1 MRVSGQDMTGAR
13 AWHYPGTRSRLLL
26 VITALTAF
34 CMPVLARAQSTEPGQ
49 PNPELFAVRF
59 TTGPNWDETR
69 PANEQE
75 HFRDHSANLS
85 QLRKQGRIV
94 LGARYGEVGLVVLK
108 ARSIEEARSFI
119 DRDPSIKAGI
129 FRYSVDEFNVFYQ
142 WVPETN

>member
-1 MRVSGQDMTGAR
+1 MRVSGRDVSAAR
-13 AWHYPGTRSRLLL
+13 ARHCPETCFRLLL
-26 VITALTAF
+26 VIAALTAL
-34 CMPVLARAQSTEPGQ
+34 CMPGLPRAQSTEPGQ
-49 PNPELFAVRF
+49 ANPVLFAVRF

-108 ARSIEEARSFI
+108 ARSIER
-119 DRDPSIKAGI
+119 
-129 FRYSVDEFNVFYQ
+129 
-142 WVPETN
+142 